1 MPLITLKKEK
11 LDQTASEYL
20 NTIENPIQQYAMRVQ
35 LTTKCTPEIAA
46 AAAIAHYRIND
57 PDGNI
62 FKVISKMIE
71 MELKNMEQQKTAQA

>member
-1 MPLITLKKEK
+1 
-11 LDQTASEYL
+11 
-20 NTIENPIQQYAMRVQ
+20 MRVQ

-62 FKVISKMIE
+62 FKAISKMIE